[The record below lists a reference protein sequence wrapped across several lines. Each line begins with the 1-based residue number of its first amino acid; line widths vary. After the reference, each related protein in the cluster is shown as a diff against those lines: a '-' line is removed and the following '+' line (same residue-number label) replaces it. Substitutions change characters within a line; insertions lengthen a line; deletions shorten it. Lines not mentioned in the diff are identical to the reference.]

1 MRWGG
6 IEEGSG
12 MELFLQVVAGGTA
25 IGLLYALPA
34 LAIVLLWNTA
44 GFFNLAQGDFV
55 ALTSYFLYFFYIMMH
70 MPFVLAA
77 VLTIL
82 CLGAVG
88 FIVDKALF
96 HPLRRFNCN
105 PLLMLIVT
113 IALSV
118 FLKNLIRAI
127 WGTKPLSLGN
137 VFGESPVNFFHAQIM
152 PHTFWTVGLSLLL
165 ITGLYILSRKSLLG
179 VAMRAAAE
187 SREVA
192 QLMGVKSNFI
202 ISLSFIISLMITAVA
217 GILATPILFLI
228 PEMGDSLGL
237 KAFAATIIGGFGNPL
252 GAVVGGI
259 LLGIVETLAGIYL
272 SSSYK
277 DAIAFGI
284 LIAFLLFR
292 PKGLFSL
299 KISEKV

>member
-1 MRWGG
+1 
-6 IEEGSG
+6 
-12 MELFLQVVAGGTA
+12 
-25 IGLLYALPA
+25 
-34 LAIVLLWNTA
+34 
-44 GFFNLAQGDFV
+44 
-55 ALTSYFLYFFYIMMH
+55 
-70 MPFVLAA
+70 
-77 VLTIL
+77 
-82 CLGAVG
+82 
-88 FIVDKALF
+88 
-96 HPLRRFNCN
+96 
-105 PLLMLIVT
+105 
-113 IALSV
+113 
-118 FLKNLIRAI
+118 
-127 WGTKPLSLGN
+127 
-137 VFGESPVNFFHAQIM
+137 VNFFHAQIM

>member
-1 MRWGG
+1 MEMFVQLAAGG
-6 IEEGSG
+6 I
-12 MELFLQVVAGGTA
+12 A

-55 ALTSYFLYFFYIMMH
+55 ALTSYFMYFFFVMEH
-70 MPFVLAA
+70 MPFLLASLA
-77 VLTIL
+77 TLA
-82 CLGAVG
+82 CLGVVG
-88 FIVDKALF
+88 FILDKALF
-96 HPLRRFNCN
+96 YPLRRFNSH
-105 PLLMLIVT
+105 PLLTLIIT

-127 WGTKPLSLGN
+127 WGTKPLSLGSD
-137 VFGESPVNFFHAQIM
+137 FGSTTIRIFHAQIM
-152 PHTFWTVGLSLLL
+152 SHAFWTVGVSILL
-165 ITGLYILSRKSLLG
+165 ILGLYILSQKSLLG
-179 VAMRAAAE
+179 LAMRSAAE

-202 ISLSFIISLMITAVA
+202 ITLSFALSLMITAVA

-237 KAFAATIIGGFGNPL
+237 KAFAATIIGGFGNPV
-252 GAVVGGI
+252 GAVIGGI
-259 LLGIVETLAGIYL
+259 LLGIVETFAGMFL

-277 DAIAFGI
+277 DAIAFAI
-284 LIAFLLFR
+284 LIAFLLFK
-292 PKGLFSL
+292 PNGLFRL
-299 KISEKV
+299 KVSDKL

>member
-1 MRWGG
+1 
-6 IEEGSG
+6 
-12 MELFLQVVAGGTA
+12 
-25 IGLLYALPA
+25 
-34 LAIVLLWNTA
+34 LLWNTA

-70 MPFVLAA
+70 IAVLYSRP

-127 WGTKPLSLGN
+127 WGTSRCRSQRLWRVSREFLSC
-137 VFGESPVNFFHAQIM
+137 SDQ

-165 ITGLYILSRKSLLG
+165 ITGLYILSRKSF
-179 VAMRAAAE
+179 APR
-187 SREVA
+187 
-192 QLMGVKSNFI
+192 
-202 ISLSFIISLMITAVA
+202 SLE
-217 GILATPILFLI
+217 P
-228 PEMGDSLGL
+228 
-237 KAFAATIIGGFGNPL
+237 
-252 GAVVGGI
+252 
-259 LLGIVETLAGIYL
+259 
-272 SSSYK
+272 
-277 DAIAFGI
+277 
-284 LIAFLLFR
+284 R
-292 PKGLFSL
+292 PKAGKLRN
-299 KISEKV
+299 